1 MSKLLRLKSLTL
13 VNFKGMSNQT
23 ITFGNGVTAI
33 SGRNGTGKTTIADGF
48 AWLLWGKDSEGNSD
62 SKFGIKTNDADG
74 NYIPDLEHEVAGT
87 FDAIDTTTGETT
99 TVELRRVYVEEWQTQ
114 KGSTERT
121 LKGHHTD
128 YFYNGVP
135 LKTKTEYDAKVAAL
149 IPEDLFKVITDPYY
163 FLTLHW
169 KAQREYLLKMAGTIS
184 DTDIAANRTEFS
196 ELLRRVTGKSMEE
209 YKKEIA
215 ARRGKIE
222 AQLDKIPTRKDE
234 VTRNTPVAPD
244 YAALEAEKKQIQADL
259 ADIDAAATSAA
270 EANRVAYEKAARIQR
285 DINTKKTAQNQ
296 ALYNAKEA
304 ARKAAYEANRV
315 ADDAARDLAQVE
327 KEEASEANTYAREKA
342 ALTASISTE
351 KRRKED
357 AERQVAALRVRWE
370 AVNNEQY
377 QEKTYQA
384 AGQLVCPIFGHACAD
399 PSAVSRH
406 QCDAA
411 AAAEAFKK
419 NEDAARAAFIENQT
433 ARLDSM
439 DAEGRELNR
448 QIERHA
454 AEITRLNGELTTLE
468 ETHAK
473 AVQDY
478 AAKKEGLK
486 KTISDNPRVSTEP
499 NIDPQTLPDWL
510 ALQKQIDQL
519 TADLT
524 AATAPAQQTTAAD
537 HATRR
542 AQLNARLSGI
552 DQKLGLRSTIEAN
565 ERRIVELDKEA
576 ATLAQE
582 KAALQIEEYL
592 IDDFVKDRMAEVE
605 RRVNGLFDGVEFRMY
620 KNLVNGEK
628 EPDCVAYIGG
638 VRYQDKNHAGQIN
651 AGLAVI
657 NALCAFHGVNAPIF
671 VDNAESVN
679 TFIPVNSQLVTLS
692 VSTEDSL
699 QVNHYYSQT

>member
-1 MSKLLRLKSLTL
+1 MSKKLKIKSLTL
-13 VNFKGMSNQT
+13 VNFKGMRNVT
-23 ITFGNGVTAI
+23 VDFGDGVTAI

-62 SKFGIKTNDADG
+62 TKFGIKTNDENG
-74 NYIPDLEHEVAGT
+74 NYIPDLEHEVSGS
-87 FDAIDTTTGETT
+87 FDAIDTETGEVTA
-99 TVELRRVYVEEWQTQ
+99 VELRRVYVEEWQTP
-114 KGSTERT
+114 KGSTERI

-169 KAQREYLLKMAGTIS
+169 KAQREYLLRMAGTIS
-184 DTDIAANRTEFS
+184 DSDIAANRAEFA

-215 ARRGKIE
+215 ARRTKIE
-222 AQLDKIPTRKDE
+222 AQLEKIPTRKDE

-244 YAALEAEKKQIQADL
+244 YAALEAEKAQIQADL

-270 EANRVAYEKAARIQR
+270 EANRVAYERAARIQG
-285 DINTKKTAQNQ
+285 DINAKRTEQNQ
-296 ALYNAKEA
+296 IIYNAKES
-304 ARKAAYEANRV
+304 ARKAAYETNRA

-327 KEEASEANTYAREKA
+327 QSEANETNYYNREKA
-342 ALTASISTE
+342 VITASIATE
-351 KRRKED
+351 KRRKEE
-357 AERQVAALRVRWE
+357 AEREVAALRTRWD
-370 AVNNEQY
+370 AVNNEQF

-384 AGQLVCPIFGHACAD
+384 AGPLLCPIFGHQCAD
-399 PSAVSRH
+399 PSAVNRH

-419 NEDAARAAFIENQT
+419 RQDDERAAFYANQT
-433 ARLDSM
+433 ARLDAM
-439 DAEGRELNR
+439 DIEGQELNKRIAQHDAEIARLT
-448 QIERHA
+448 QDA
-454 AEITRLNGELTTLE
+454 ATLE
-468 ETHAK
+468 TKHTD

-478 AAKKEGLK
+478 TTKKEALK
-486 KTISDNPRVSTEP
+486 KVIADNPRVSTDP
-499 NIDPQTLPDWL
+499 QIDTQTLPGWV
-510 ALQKQIDQL
+510 ALQQEIDRL

-524 AATAPAQQTTAAD
+524 AATAPEQQTATAD
-537 HATRR
+537 HATKK

-565 ERRIVELDKEA
+565 ERRIEELDKEA

-582 KAALQIEEYL
+582 KAGLQIEEDL

-657 NALCAFHGVNAPIF
+657 NALCAFHGVTAPIF

-679 TFIPVNSQLVTLS
+679 TFIPVNSQLITLS

-699 QVNHYYSQT
+699 QVNHY

>member
-1 MSKLLRLKSLTL
+1 MSKKLKIKSLTL
-13 VNFKGMSNQT
+13 VNFKGMRNVT
-23 ITFGNGVTAI
+23 VDFGDGVTAI

-62 SKFGIKTNDADG
+62 TKFGIKTNDENG
-74 NYIPDLEHEVAGT
+74 NYIPDLEHEVSGS
-87 FDAIDTTTGETT
+87 FDAIDTETGEVTA
-99 TVELRRVYVEEWQTQ
+99 VELRRVYVEEWQTP
-114 KGSTERT
+114 KGSTERI

-169 KAQREYLLKMAGTIS
+169 KAQREYLLRMAGTIS
-184 DTDIAANRTEFS
+184 DSDIAANRAEFA

-215 ARRGKIE
+215 ARRAKIE
-222 AQLDKIPTRKDE
+222 AQLEKIPTRKDE

-244 YAALEAEKKQIQADL
+244 YAALEAEKVQIQSDL

-270 EANRVAYEKAARIQR
+270 EANRVAYERAARIQG
-285 DINTKKTAQNQ
+285 DINAKRTEQNQ
-296 ALYNAKEA
+296 IIYNAKES
-304 ARKAAYEANRV
+304 ARKAAYETNRV

-327 KEEASEANTYAREKA
+327 QSEANETNYYNREKA
-342 ALTASISTE
+342 VITASIATE
-351 KRRKED
+351 KRRKEE
-357 AERQVAALRVRWE
+357 AEREVAALRTRWD
-370 AVNNEQY
+370 AVNNEQF

-384 AGQLVCPIFGHACAD
+384 AGPLLCPIFGHQCAD
-399 PSAVSRH
+399 PSAVNRH

-419 NEDAARAAFIENQT
+419 RQDDERAAFYANQT
-433 ARLDSM
+433 ARLDAM
-439 DAEGRELNR
+439 DIEGQELNKRIAQHDAEIARLT
-448 QIERHA
+448 QDA
-454 AEITRLNGELTTLE
+454 ATLDAK
-468 ETHAK
+468 HAK
-473 AVQDY
+473 SVQDY
-478 AAKKEGLK
+478 ATKKEALK
-486 KTISDNPRVSTEP
+486 KVIADNPRVST
-499 NIDPQTLPDWL
+499 DPQIDTQALPGWA
-510 ALQKQIDQL
+510 ALQQEIDRL

-524 AATAPAQQTTAAD
+524 AATAPAYGMETAYPSAKK
-537 HATRR
+537 
-542 AQLNARLSGI
+542 AQLNARLSEI

-582 KAALQIEEYL
+582 KAGLQIEEDL

-657 NALCAFHGVNAPIF
+657 NALCAFHGVTAPIF

-679 TFIPVNSQLVTLS
+679 TFIPVNSQLITLS

-699 QVNHYYSQT
+699 QVNHY

>member
-13 VNFKGMSNQT
+13 INFKGMRNQT

-99 TVELRRVYVEEWQTQ
+99 TVELRRVYVEEWQTP

-184 DTDIAANRTEFS
+184 DTDIAANRAEFS

-296 ALYNAKEA
+296 TLYNAKEA

-439 DAEGRELNR
+439 DAEGQELNR
-448 QIERHA
+448 QIECHA

-478 AAKKEGLK
+478 ATKKEGLK
-486 KTISDNPRVSTEP
+486 KTIADNPRVSTEP
-499 NIDPQTLPDWL
+499 NIAPQTLPDWL

-524 AATAPAQQTTAAD
+524 AATAPAQQTTTAD

-582 KAALQIEEYL
+582 KAALQIEEDL

-699 QVNHYYSQT
+699 QVNHY

>member
-1 MSKLLRLKSLTL
+1 MSKKLKIKSLTL
-13 VNFKGMSNQT
+13 VNFKGMRNVT
-23 ITFGNGVTAI
+23 VDFGDGVTAI

-62 SKFGIKTNDADG
+62 TKFGIKTNDENG
-74 NYIPDLEHEVAGT
+74 NYIPDLEHEVSGS
-87 FDAIDTTTGETT
+87 FDAIDTETGEVTA
-99 TVELRRVYVEEWQTQ
+99 VELRRVYVEEWQTP
-114 KGSTERT
+114 KGSTERI

-169 KAQREYLLKMAGTIS
+169 KAQREYLLRMAGTIS
-184 DTDIAANRTEFS
+184 DSDIAANRAEFA

-215 ARRGKIE
+215 ARRAKIE
-222 AQLDKIPTRKDE
+222 AQLEKIPTRKDE

-244 YAALEAEKKQIQADL
+244 YAALEAEKTQIQADL

-270 EANRVAYEKAARIQR
+270 EANRVAYERAARIQG
-285 DINTKKTAQNQ
+285 DINAKRTEQNQ
-296 ALYNAKEA
+296 IIYNAKES
-304 ARKAAYEANRV
+304 ARKAAYETNRV

-327 KEEASEANTYAREKA
+327 QSAANESNYYTREKSVI
-342 ALTASISTE
+342 ASSIATE
-351 KRRKED
+351 KRRKEE
-357 AERQVAALRVRWE
+357 AEREVAALRTRWD
-370 AVNNEQY
+370 AVNNEQF

-384 AGQLVCPIFGHACAD
+384 VGPLLCPIFGHQCAD
-399 PSAVSRH
+399 QSAVNRH

-419 NEDAARAAFIENQT
+419 RQDDERAAFYANQT
-433 ARLDSM
+433 ARLDAM
-439 DAEGRELNR
+439 DIEGQELNKRIAQYDAEIDRLT
-448 QIERHA
+448 QDA
-454 AEITRLNGELTTLE
+454 ATLE
-468 ETHAK
+468 TKHTD

-478 AAKKEGLK
+478 ATKKEALK
-486 KTISDNPRVSTEP
+486 KVIADNPRVSTDP
-499 NIDPQTLPDWL
+499 QIDTQTLPGWV
-510 ALQKQIDQL
+510 ALQQEIDRL

-524 AATAPAQQTTAAD
+524 AATAPAYGMETAYPSAKK
-537 HATRR
+537 
-542 AQLNARLSGI
+542 AQLNARLSEI

-582 KAALQIEEYL
+582 KAGLQIEEDL

-605 RRVNGLFDGVEFRMY
+605 RRVNRLFDGVEFRMY

-657 NALCAFHGVNAPIF
+657 NALCAFHGVTAPIF

-679 TFIPVNSQLVTLS
+679 TFIPVNSQLITLS

-699 QVNHYYSQT
+699 QVNHH

>member
-1 MSKLLRLKSLTL
+1 MSKQLRIKSLTL
-13 VNFKGMSNQT
+13 VNFKGMRNVT
-23 ITFGNGVTAI
+23 VDFGDGVTAI

-62 SKFGIKTNDADG
+62 TKFGIKTNDENG
-74 NYIPDLEHEVAGT
+74 NYIPDLEHEVSGS
-87 FDAIDTTTGETT
+87 FDTIDTETGETAA
-99 TVELRRVYVEEWQTQ
+99 VELRRVYVEEWQTP
-114 KGSTERT
+114 KGSTERI

-135 LKTKTEYDAKVAAL
+135 LKTKTEYDTKVAAL
-149 IPEDLFKVITDPYY
+149 VPEDLFKVITDPYY

-169 KAQREYLLKMAGTIS
+169 KAQREYLLRMAGTIS
-184 DTDIAANRTEFS
+184 DSDIAANRAEFA

-215 ARRGKIE
+215 ARRAKIE
-222 AQLDKIPTRKDE
+222 AQLEKIPTRKDE

-244 YAALEAEKKQIQADL
+244 YAALEAEKAQIQADL

-270 EANRVAYEKAARIQR
+270 EANRVAYERAARIQGE
-285 DINTKKTAQNQ
+285 INAKRTAQNQ

-304 ARKAAYEANRV
+304 ARKAAYETNRA

-327 KEEASEANTYAREKA
+327 QSAANETNYYNREKA
-342 ALTASISTE
+342 VITAAIATE

-357 AERQVAALRVRWE
+357 AEREVAALRTRWD
-370 AVNNEQY
+370 AVNNEQF

-384 AGQLVCPIFGHACAD
+384 AGPLLCPIFGHQCAD

-411 AAAEAFKK
+411 TAAEAFKK
-419 NEDAARAAFIENQT
+419 RQDDERAAFYANQT
-433 ARLDSM
+433 ARLDAM
-439 DAEGRELNR
+439 DAEGQELNKR
-448 QIERHA
+448 IAQHD
-454 AEITRLNGELTTLE
+454 AEIVRLTQEATTLD
-468 ETHAK
+468 TKHAQ

-478 AAKKEGLK
+478 ATKKEALK
-486 KTISDNPRVSTEP
+486 KVIADNPRVSTDP
-499 NIDPQTLPDWL
+499 QIDPQTLPGWV
-510 ALQKQIDQL
+510 ALQQEIDRL

-524 AATAPAQQTTAAD
+524 AATAPAQQTATAD
-537 HATRR
+537 HATRK

-565 ERRIVELDKEA
+565 ERRIAELDKEA

-582 KAALQIEEYL
+582 KAGLQIEEDL

-657 NALCAFHGVNAPIF
+657 NALCAFHGVTAPIF

-679 TFIPVNSQLVTLS
+679 TFIPVNSQLITLS

-699 QVNHYYSQT
+699 QVNHY

>member
-1 MSKLLRLKSLTL
+1 MSKKLKIKSLTL
-13 VNFKGMSNQT
+13 VNFKGMRNVT
-23 ITFGNGVTAI
+23 VDFGDGVTAI

-62 SKFGIKTNDADG
+62 TKFGIKTNDENG
-74 NYIPDLEHEVAGT
+74 NYIPDLEHEVSGS
-87 FDAIDTTTGETT
+87 FDAIDTETGEVT
-99 TVELRRVYVEEWQTQ
+99 TVELRRVYVEEWQTP
-114 KGSTERT
+114 KGSTERI

-169 KAQREYLLKMAGTIS
+169 KAQREYLLRMAGTIS
-184 DTDIAANRTEFS
+184 DSDIAANRAEFA

-215 ARRGKIE
+215 ARRAKIE
-222 AQLDKIPTRKDE
+222 AQLEKIPTRKDE

-244 YAALEAEKKQIQADL
+244 YAALEAEKAQIQADL
-259 ADIDAAATSAA
+259 ADIDAAATSTA
-270 EANRVAYEKAARIQR
+270 EANRVAYERAARIQG
-285 DINTKKTAQNQ
+285 DINAKRTEQNQ
-296 ALYNAKEA
+296 ILYNAKET
-304 ARKAAYEANRV
+304 ARKAAYETNRT
-315 ADDAARDLAQVE
+315 ADDAARDFAQVGQSAANE
-327 KEEASEANTYAREKA
+327 TNHYNREKAVITASIATEKRHKEEAERE
-342 ALTASISTE
+342 
-351 KRRKED
+351 
-357 AERQVAALRVRWE
+357 VAALRTRWD
-370 AVNNEQY
+370 AVNNEQF

-384 AGQLVCPIFGHACAD
+384 AGPLLCPIFGHQCAD
-399 PSAVSRH
+399 PSAVNRH

-419 NEDAARAAFIENQT
+419 RQDDERAAFYANQT
-433 ARLDSM
+433 ARLDAM
-439 DAEGRELNR
+439 DIEGQELNKRIAQHDAEIARLT
-448 QIERHA
+448 QDA
-454 AEITRLNGELTTLE
+454 ATLE
-468 ETHAK
+468 TKHTE

-478 AAKKEGLK
+478 ATKKEALK
-486 KTISDNPRVSTEP
+486 KVIADNPRVSTDP
-499 NIDPQTLPDWL
+499 QIDTQTLPGWV
-510 ALQKQIDQL
+510 ALQQEIDRL

-524 AATAPAQQTTAAD
+524 AATAPAYSMGTAYPSAKK
-537 HATRR
+537 
-542 AQLNARLSGI
+542 AQLNARLSEI

-582 KAALQIEEYL
+582 KAGLQIEEDL

-657 NALCAFHGVNAPIF
+657 NALCAFHGVTAPIF

-679 TFIPVNSQLVTLS
+679 TFIPVNSQLIMLS

-699 QVNHYYSQT
+699 QVNHY

>member
-1 MSKLLRLKSLTL
+1 MSKKLKIKSLTL
-13 VNFKGMSNQT
+13 VNFKGMRNVT
-23 ITFGNGVTAI
+23 VDFGDGVTAI

-62 SKFGIKTNDADG
+62 TKFGIKTNDENG
-74 NYIPDLEHEVAGT
+74 NYIPDLEHEVSGS
-87 FDAIDTTTGETT
+87 FDAIDTETGEVTA
-99 TVELRRVYVEEWQTQ
+99 VELRRVYVEEWQTP
-114 KGSTERT
+114 KGSTERI

-169 KAQREYLLKMAGTIS
+169 KAQREYLLRMAGTIS
-184 DTDIAANRTEFS
+184 DSDIAANRAEFA

-215 ARRGKIE
+215 ARRAKIE
-222 AQLDKIPTRKDE
+222 AQLEKIPTRKDE

-244 YAALEAEKKQIQADL
+244 YAALEAEKVQIQADL

-270 EANRVAYEKAARIQR
+270 EANRVAYERAARIQG
-285 DINTKKTAQNQ
+285 DINAKRTEQNQ
-296 ALYNAKEA
+296 IIYNAKES
-304 ARKAAYEANRV
+304 ARKAAYETNRV

-327 KEEASEANTYAREKA
+327 QSEANETNYYNREKA
-342 ALTASISTE
+342 VITASIATE
-351 KRRKED
+351 KRRKEE
-357 AERQVAALRVRWE
+357 AEREVAALRTRWD
-370 AVNNEQY
+370 AVNNEQF

-384 AGQLVCPIFGHACAD
+384 AGPLLCPIFGHQCAD
-399 PSAVSRH
+399 PSAVNRH

-419 NEDAARAAFIENQT
+419 RQDDERAAFYANQT
-433 ARLDSM
+433 ARLDAM
-439 DAEGRELNR
+439 DIEGQELNKRIAQHDAE
-448 QIERHA
+448 IA
-454 AEITRLNGELTTLE
+454 RLTQDATTLDAK
-468 ETHAK
+468 HAK
-473 AVQDY
+473 SVQDY
-478 AAKKEGLK
+478 ATKKEALK
-486 KTISDNPRVSTEP
+486 KVIADNPRVSTDP
-499 NIDPQTLPDWL
+499 QIDTQTLPGWV
-510 ALQKQIDQL
+510 ALQQEIDRL

-524 AATAPAQQTTAAD
+524 AATAPAYGMETAYPSAKK
-537 HATRR
+537 T
-542 AQLNARLSGI
+542 QLNARLSEI

-582 KAALQIEEYL
+582 KAGLQIEEDL

-657 NALCAFHGVNAPIF
+657 NALCAFHGVTAPIF

-679 TFIPVNSQLVTLS
+679 TFIPVNSQLITLS

-699 QVNHYYSQT
+699 QVNHY

>member
-1 MSKLLRLKSLTL
+1 MSKQLRIKSLTL
-13 VNFKGMSNQT
+13 VNFKGMRNVT
-23 ITFGNGVTAI
+23 VDFGDGVTAI

-62 SKFGIKTNDADG
+62 TKFGIKTNDENG
-74 NYIPDLEHEVAGT
+74 NYIPDLEHEVSGS
-87 FDAIDTTTGETT
+87 FDAIDTETGEVTA
-99 TVELRRVYVEEWQTQ
+99 VELRRVYVEEWQTP
-114 KGSTERT
+114 KGSTERI

-169 KAQREYLLKMAGTIS
+169 KAQREYLLRMAGTIS
-184 DTDIAANRTEFS
+184 DTDIAANRAEFA

-215 ARRGKIE
+215 ARRAKIE
-222 AQLDKIPTRKDE
+222 AQLEKIPTRKDE

-244 YAALEAEKKQIQADL
+244 YAALEAEKAQIQADL

-270 EANRVAYEKAARIQR
+270 EANRVAYERAARIQGE
-285 DINTKKTAQNQ
+285 INAKRTAQNQ

-304 ARKAAYEANRV
+304 ARKAAYETNRA

-327 KEEASEANTYAREKA
+327 QSEANETNYYNREKA
-342 ALTASISTE
+342 VITASIATE
-351 KRRKED
+351 KRRKEE
-357 AERQVAALRVRWE
+357 AEREVAALRTRWD
-370 AVNNEQY
+370 AVNNEQF

-384 AGQLVCPIFGHACAD
+384 AGPLLCPIFGHQCAD

-419 NEDAARAAFIENQT
+419 RQDDERAAFYANQT
-433 ARLDSM
+433 ARLDAM
-439 DAEGRELNR
+439 DIEGQELNKRIAQHDAEIARLT
-448 QIERHA
+448 QDA
-454 AEITRLNGELTTLE
+454 ATLDAK
-468 ETHAK
+468 HAK
-473 AVQDY
+473 SVQDY
-478 AAKKEGLK
+478 ATKKEALK
-486 KTISDNPRVSTEP
+486 KVIADNPRVSTDP
-499 NIDPQTLPDWL
+499 QIDTQTLPGWV
-510 ALQKQIDQL
+510 ALQQEIDRL

-524 AATAPAQQTTAAD
+524 AATAPAYGMETAYPSAKK
-537 HATRR
+537 
-542 AQLNARLSGI
+542 AQLNARLSEI

-582 KAALQIEEYL
+582 KAGLQIEEDL

-657 NALCAFHGVNAPIF
+657 NALCAFHGVTAPIF

-679 TFIPVNSQLVTLS
+679 TFIPVNSQLITLS

-699 QVNHYYSQT
+699 QVNHY

>member
-1 MSKLLRLKSLTL
+1 MSKKLKIKSLTL
-13 VNFKGMSNQT
+13 VNFKGMRNVT
-23 ITFGNGVTAI
+23 VDFGDGVTAI

-62 SKFGIKTNDADG
+62 TKFGIKTNDENG
-74 NYIPDLEHEVAGT
+74 NYIPDLEHEVSGS
-87 FDAIDTTTGETT
+87 FDAIDTETGEVTA
-99 TVELRRVYVEEWQTQ
+99 VELRRVYVEEWQTP
-114 KGSTERT
+114 KGSTERI

-169 KAQREYLLKMAGTIS
+169 KAQREYLLRMAGTIS
-184 DTDIAANRTEFS
+184 DSDIAAKRAEFA

-215 ARRGKIE
+215 ARRAKIE
-222 AQLDKIPTRKDE
+222 AQLEKIPTRKDE

-244 YAALEAEKKQIQADL
+244 YAALEAEKVQIQADL

-270 EANRVAYEKAARIQR
+270 EANRVAYERAARIQG
-285 DINTKKTAQNQ
+285 DINAKRTEQNQ
-296 ALYNAKEA
+296 IIYNAKES
-304 ARKAAYEANRV
+304 ARKAAYETNRV

-327 KEEASEANTYAREKA
+327 QSEANETNYYNREKA
-342 ALTASISTE
+342 VITASIATE
-351 KRRKED
+351 KRRKEE
-357 AERQVAALRVRWE
+357 AEREVAALRTRWD
-370 AVNNEQY
+370 AVNNEQF

-384 AGQLVCPIFGHACAD
+384 AGPLLCPIFGHQCAD
-399 PSAVSRH
+399 PSAVNRH

-419 NEDAARAAFIENQT
+419 RQDDERAAFYANQT
-433 ARLDSM
+433 ARLDAM
-439 DAEGRELNR
+439 DIEGQELNKRIAQHDAEIARLT
-448 QIERHA
+448 QDA
-454 AEITRLNGELTTLE
+454 ATLDAK
-468 ETHAK
+468 HAK
-473 AVQDY
+473 SVQDY
-478 AAKKEGLK
+478 ATKKEALK
-486 KTISDNPRVSTEP
+486 KVIADNPRVST
-499 NIDPQTLPDWL
+499 DPQIDTQALPGWA
-510 ALQKQIDQL
+510 ALQQEIDRL

-524 AATAPAQQTTAAD
+524 AATAPAYGMETAYPSAKK
-537 HATRR
+537 
-542 AQLNARLSGI
+542 AQLNARLSEI

-582 KAALQIEEYL
+582 KAGLQIEEDL

-657 NALCAFHGVNAPIF
+657 NALCAFHGVTAPIF

-679 TFIPVNSQLVTLS
+679 TFIPVNSQLITLS

-699 QVNHYYSQT
+699 QVNYY

>member
-1 MSKLLRLKSLTL
+1 MSKQLRIKSLTL
-13 VNFKGMSNQT
+13 VNFKGMRNVT
-23 ITFGNGVTAI
+23 VDFGDGVTAI

-62 SKFGIKTNDADG
+62 TKFGIKTNDENG
-74 NYIPDLEHEVAGT
+74 NYIPDLEHEVSGS
-87 FDAIDTTTGETT
+87 FDAIDTETGETAA
-99 TVELRRVYVEEWQTQ
+99 VELRRVYVEEWQTP
-114 KGSTERT
+114 KGSTERI

-169 KAQREYLLKMAGTIS
+169 KAQREYLLRMAGTIADS
-184 DTDIAANRTEFS
+184 DIAANRSEFA

-215 ARRGKIE
+215 ARRAKIE
-222 AQLDKIPTRKDE
+222 AQLEKIPTRKDE

-244 YAALEAEKKQIQADL
+244 YAALEAEKTKIQADL
-259 ADIDAAATSAA
+259 ADIDAAAMSAA
-270 EANRVAYEKAARIQR
+270 EANRVAYERAARIQG
-285 DINTKKTAQNQ
+285 DINAKRTEQNQ
-296 ALYNAKEA
+296 ILYNAKEA
-304 ARKAAYEANRV
+304 ARKAAYETNRA

-327 KEEASEANTYAREKA
+327 QSETNETNYYNREKAVITATIATEQRRKEEAERE
-342 ALTASISTE
+342 
-351 KRRKED
+351 
-357 AERQVAALRVRWE
+357 VAALRTRWD
-370 AVNNEQY
+370 AVNNEQF

-384 AGQLVCPIFGHACAD
+384 AGPLLCPIFGHQCAD
-399 PSAVSRH
+399 PSAVNRH

-419 NEDAARAAFIENQT
+419 RQDDERAAFYANQT
-433 ARLDSM
+433 ARLDAM
-439 DAEGRELNR
+439 DTEGQELNKRIAQHDAEIARLT
-448 QIERHA
+448 QDA
-454 AEITRLNGELTTLE
+454 ATLE
-468 ETHAK
+468 TKHTD

-478 AAKKEGLK
+478 ATKKEALK
-486 KTISDNPRVSTEP
+486 KVIADNPRVST
-499 NIDPQTLPDWL
+499 DPQIEPKTLPGWV
-510 ALQKQIDQL
+510 ALQQEIDRL

-524 AATAPAQQTTAAD
+524 AATAPEQQTATAD
-537 HATRR
+537 HATKK

-582 KAALQIEEYL
+582 KAGLQIEEDL

-657 NALCAFHGVNAPIF
+657 NALCAFHGVTAPIF

-679 TFIPVNSQLVTLS
+679 TFIPVNSQLITLS

-699 QVNHYYSQT
+699 QVNHY

>member
-1 MSKLLRLKSLTL
+1 MSKQLRIKSLTL
-13 VNFKGMSNQT
+13 VNFKGMRNVT
-23 ITFGNGVTAI
+23 VDFGDGVTAI

-62 SKFGIKTNDADG
+62 TKFGIKTNDENG
-74 NYIPDLEHEVAGT
+74 NYIPDLEHEVSGS
-87 FDAIDTTTGETT
+87 FDAIDTETGEVTA
-99 TVELRRVYVEEWQTQ
+99 VELRRVYVEEWQTP
-114 KGSTERT
+114 KGSTERI

-169 KAQREYLLKMAGTIS
+169 KAQREYLLRMAGTIS
-184 DTDIAANRTEFS
+184 DSDIAANRAEFA

-215 ARRGKIE
+215 ARRAKIE
-222 AQLDKIPTRKDE
+222 AQLEKIPTRKDE

-244 YAALEAEKKQIQADL
+244 YAALEAEKTQIQADL

-270 EANRVAYEKAARIQR
+270 EANRVAYERAARIQG
-285 DINTKKTAQNQ
+285 DINAKRTEQNQ
-296 ALYNAKEA
+296 IIYNAKES
-304 ARKAAYEANRV
+304 ARKAAYETNRV

-327 KEEASEANTYAREKA
+327 QSEANETNYYNREKA
-342 ALTASISTE
+342 VITASIATE
-351 KRRKED
+351 KRRKEE
-357 AERQVAALRVRWE
+357 AEREVTALRTRWD
-370 AVNNEQY
+370 AVNNEQF

-384 AGQLVCPIFGHACAD
+384 AGPLLCPIFGHQCAD
-399 PSAVSRH
+399 PSAVNRH

-419 NEDAARAAFIENQT
+419 RQDDERAAFYANQT
-433 ARLDSM
+433 ARLDAM
-439 DAEGRELNR
+439 DIEGQELNKR
-448 QIERHA
+448 IAQHN
-454 AEITRLNGELTTLE
+454 AEIARLTQDAATLE
-468 ETHAK
+468 TKHTD

-478 AAKKEGLK
+478 ATKKEALK
-486 KTISDNPRVSTEP
+486 KVIADNPRVSTDP
-499 NIDPQTLPDWL
+499 QIDTQTLPGWV
-510 ALQKQIDQL
+510 ALQQEIDRL

-524 AATAPAQQTTAAD
+524 AATAPAYGMETAYPSAKK
-537 HATRR
+537 T
-542 AQLNARLSGI
+542 QLNARLSGI

-582 KAALQIEEYL
+582 KAGLQIEEDL

-657 NALCAFHGVNAPIF
+657 NALCAFHGVTAPIF

-679 TFIPVNSQLVTLS
+679 TFIPVNSQLITLS

-699 QVNHYYSQT
+699 QVNHY

>member
-1 MSKLLRLKSLTL
+1 MSKKLKIKSLTL
-13 VNFKGMSNQT
+13 VNFKGMRNVT
-23 ITFGNGVTAI
+23 VDFGDGVTAI

-62 SKFGIKTNDADG
+62 TKFGIKTNDENG
-74 NYIPDLEHEVAGT
+74 NYIPDLEHEVSGS
-87 FDAIDTTTGETT
+87 FDAIDTETGEVT
-99 TVELRRVYVEEWQTQ
+99 TVELRRVYVEEWQTP
-114 KGSTERT
+114 KGSTERI

-169 KAQREYLLKMAGTIS
+169 KAQREYLLRMAGTIS
-184 DTDIAANRTEFS
+184 DSDIAANRAEFA

-215 ARRGKIE
+215 ARRTKIE
-222 AQLDKIPTRKDE
+222 AQLEKIPTRKDE

-244 YAALEAEKKQIQADL
+244 YAALEAEKAQIQADL

-270 EANRVAYEKAARIQR
+270 EANRVAYERAARIQG
-285 DINTKKTAQNQ
+285 DINAKRTEQNQ
-296 ALYNAKEA
+296 IIYNAKES
-304 ARKAAYEANRV
+304 ARKAAYETNRA

-327 KEEASEANTYAREKA
+327 QSEANETNYYNREKA
-342 ALTASISTE
+342 VITATIATE
-351 KRRKED
+351 KRRKEE
-357 AERQVAALRVRWE
+357 AEREVAALRTRWD
-370 AVNNEQY
+370 AVNNEQF

-384 AGQLVCPIFGHACAD
+384 AGPLLCPIFGHQCAD
-399 PSAVSRH
+399 PSAVNRH

-419 NEDAARAAFIENQT
+419 RQDDERAAFYANQT
-433 ARLDSM
+433 ARLDAM
-439 DAEGRELNR
+439 DIEGQELNKRIAQHDAEIARLT
-448 QIERHA
+448 QDA
-454 AEITRLNGELTTLE
+454 ATF
-468 ETHAK
+468 ETKHTE

-478 AAKKEGLK
+478 ATKKEALK
-486 KTISDNPRVSTEP
+486 KVIADNPRVSTDP
-499 NIDPQTLPDWL
+499 QIDTQTLPGWV
-510 ALQKQIDQL
+510 ALQQEIDRL

-524 AATAPAQQTTAAD
+524 AATAPAYGMETAYPSAKK
-537 HATRR
+537 
-542 AQLNARLSGI
+542 AQLNARLSEI

-582 KAALQIEEYL
+582 KAGLQIEEGL

-657 NALCAFHGVNAPIF
+657 NALCAFHGVTAPIF

-679 TFIPVNSQLVTLS
+679 TFIPVNSQLITLS

-699 QVNHYYSQT
+699 QVNHY

>member
-1 MSKLLRLKSLTL
+1 MSKKLKIKSLTL
-13 VNFKGMSNQT
+13 VNFKGMRNVT
-23 ITFGNGVTAI
+23 VDFGDGVTAI

-62 SKFGIKTNDADG
+62 TKFGIKTNDENG
-74 NYIPDLEHEVAGT
+74 NYIPDLEHEVSGS
-87 FDAIDTTTGETT
+87 FDAIDTETGEVTA
-99 TVELRRVYVEEWQTQ
+99 VELRRVYVEEWQTP
-114 KGSTERT
+114 KGSTERI

-169 KAQREYLLKMAGTIS
+169 KAQREYLLRMAGTIS
-184 DTDIAANRTEFS
+184 DSDIAANRAEFA

-215 ARRGKIE
+215 ARRAKIE
-222 AQLDKIPTRKDE
+222 AQLEKIPTRKDE

-244 YAALEAEKKQIQADL
+244 YAALEAEKVQIQADL

-270 EANRVAYEKAARIQR
+270 EANRVAYERAARIQG
-285 DINTKKTAQNQ
+285 DINAKRTEQNQ
-296 ALYNAKEA
+296 IIYNAKES
-304 ARKAAYEANRV
+304 ARKAAYETNRV

-327 KEEASEANTYAREKA
+327 QSEANETNYYNREKA
-342 ALTASISTE
+342 VITASIATE
-351 KRRKED
+351 KRRKEE
-357 AERQVAALRVRWE
+357 AEREVAALRTRWD
-370 AVNNEQY
+370 AVNNEQF

-384 AGQLVCPIFGHACAD
+384 AGPLLCPIFGHQCAD
-399 PSAVSRH
+399 PSAVNRH

-419 NEDAARAAFIENQT
+419 RQDDERAAFYANQT
-433 ARLDSM
+433 ARLDAM
-439 DAEGRELNR
+439 DIEGQELNKR
-448 QIERHA
+448 IAQHN
-454 AEITRLNGELTTLE
+454 AEIARLTQDAATLE
-468 ETHAK
+468 TKHTD

-478 AAKKEGLK
+478 ATKKEALK
-486 KTISDNPRVSTEP
+486 EVIVDNPRVSTDP
-499 NIDPQTLPDWL
+499 QIDTQTLPGWV
-510 ALQKQIDQL
+510 ALQQEIDRL

-524 AATAPAQQTTAAD
+524 AATAPAYGMETAYPSAKK
-537 HATRR
+537 
-542 AQLNARLSGI
+542 AQLNARLSEI

-582 KAALQIEEYL
+582 KAGLQIEEDL

-657 NALCAFHGVNAPIF
+657 NALCAFHGVTAPIF

-679 TFIPVNSQLVTLS
+679 TFIPVNSQLITLS

-699 QVNHYYSQT
+699 QVNHY